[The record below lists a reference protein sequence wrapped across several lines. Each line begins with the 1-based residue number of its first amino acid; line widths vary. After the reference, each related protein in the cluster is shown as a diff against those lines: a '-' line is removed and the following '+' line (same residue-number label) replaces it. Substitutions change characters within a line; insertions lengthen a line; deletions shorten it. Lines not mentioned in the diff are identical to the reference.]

1 VVTTNTVF
9 VGCTPEV
16 SCGPSGAIL
25 AVGSDARAAAGREAR
40 HVELGGRALAG
51 LGDAHLHLEWL
62 ARSRH
67 AVELTGAST
76 RRETLRRVE
85 RFAARRPAGAW
96 ISGSGWFNDLW
107 TDDSSFP
114 TRRELDSVTG
124 GRPAVLTR
132 KDGHSAWLNT
142 AALSAVGFHRGSP
155 DPQRGVID
163 RDDAGEPSGVVREAA
178 SSLAQRAVPAP
189 SEADFTADLAAVLRD
204 LARLG
209 LTTVH
214 TMDSARLFAAL
225 QRLHDAGRLP
235 IRVVWNFPQEELG
248 AALALGIRSGY
259 GDDRLRVWGMKG
271 FLDGSLGSRTAQMLD
286 GGGVIGIPQRDLVEL
301 VRQCAAAELNVCLH
315 AIGDG
320 AVRRALDALQPF
332 RRAWRLWRPRLEHAQ
347 CVHRDDVPR
356 FAAIG
361 VIASMQPLHAV
372 SDRELVEE
380 LWPGRAG
387 ASYAWG
393 ALARAGAVLAFGSD
407 APVGSAAPL
416 LGVDAATGWR
426 RRAHWH
432 PELALSRPT
441 ALRAYSHG
449 VAYAAGMERL
459 TGRLRRGLQCD
470 LTVVDGDLAVATVVG
485 GTVVARGDRGRPAL

>member
-1 VVTTNTVF
+1 MTNTVF

-16 SCGPSGAIL
+16 ACDASGTIL
-25 AVGSDARAAAGREAR
+25 AVGSGARAAAGRGAHR
-40 HVELGGRALAG
+40 LELAGHALPG

-67 AVELTGAST
+67 AVDLTQART
-76 RRETLRRVE
+76 RQEALRRVG
-85 RFAARRPAGAW
+85 RFASGQPADAW

-107 TDDSSFP
+107 ADDPSFP
-114 TRRELDSVTG
+114 TRQELDRVTG
-124 GRPAVLTR
+124 GRPAVLMR

-142 AALSAVGFHRGSP
+142 VALSTVGFRRDCP
-155 DPQRGVID
+155 DPEGGVID
-163 RDDAGEPSGVVREAA
+163 RDTVGEPSGVVRETA
-178 SSLAQRAVPAP
+178 SAVAQRAVPLP
-189 SEADFTADLAAVLRD
+189 SEDAFTADLVLVLRD

-214 TMDSARLFAAL
+214 TMDSARLFRAL

-235 IRVVWNFPQEELG
+235 IRVVWNFPEAELA
-248 AALALGIRSGY
+248 AALAMGVRSGF
-259 GDDRLRVWGMKG
+259 GDKRLRVWGMKS
-271 FLDGSLGSRTAQMLD
+271 FLDGSLGSRTAEMLD
-286 GGGVIGIPQRDLVEL
+286 GSGVSGIPQDDLVEL

-315 AIGDG
+315 AIGDA

-372 SDRELVEE
+372 SDREMVEE
-380 LWPGRAG
+380 MWPGRAE

-407 APVGSAAPL
+407 APVESAAPL
-416 LGVDAATGWR
+416 LGIDAATGWR
-426 RRAHWH
+426 RRNRWY
-432 PELALSRPT
+432 PELALSRS
-441 ALRAYSHG
+441 AAVRAYSHG

-459 TGRLRRGLQCD
+459 TGHLRPGLQCD
-470 LTVVDGDLAVATVVG
+470 LTIVDGARVVATVVG
-485 GTVVARGDRGRPAL
+485 GKVVARG